1 MQWRHSMSHMRQ
13 DGILRDFDPRRGVSI
28 ASLAYEY
35 PSEFLIPEH
44 AHGSDQ
50 LIYAT
55 SGVMEVHSDRTMWM
69 IPPSFALWVPA
80 RTRHRIRMPMAVS
93 MRTLYFRPGL
103 VRREESS
110 CTVLSVPSLL
120 RELVLEV
127 VRAGKLRFQNP
138 EHCALRD
145 LVVLHV
151 TRASRVPTEIRMPR
165 EPRAHAV
172 ASRIL
177 DHLTPS
183 PSLQAVCNEVGVSA
197 RTLQRLFR
205 NEVGIDADSWR
216 RQMRLTKAIEFLVAG
231 LSVKQVAFA
240 VGYNQPSAF
249 VSAFRRTF
257 GVTPRV
263 WVDKVCNP

>member
-1 MQWRHSMSHMRQ
+1 MRQ
-13 DGILRDFDPRRGVSI
+13 DGILRDLDPRQGVSV
-28 ASLAYEY
+28 ASLACEY
-35 PSEFLIPEH
+35 PCEFLIPEH

-55 SGVMEVHSDRTMWM
+55 SGVMEVHSDRTMWL
-69 IPPSFALWVPA
+69 IPPSFAVWVPA
-80 RTRHRIRMPMAVS
+80 GIRHRIRMPMAVS

-103 VRREESS
+103 VRREEST
-110 CTVLSVPSLL
+110 CAVLSVTSLL
-120 RELVLEV
+120 RELVLEI
-127 VRAGKLRFQNP
+127 VRAGQLRFRNR

-145 LVVLHV
+145 LVVLRII
-151 TRASRVPTEIRMPR
+151 RASSVPTEIRMPR
-165 EPRAHAV
+165 EPRAYA
-172 ASRIL
+172 AATWIL

-183 PSLQAVCNEVGVSA
+183 PSLQAVCSEVGVST

-216 RQMRLTKAIEFLVAG
+216 RQMRLTKGIEFLVAG
-231 LSVKQVAFA
+231 LSVKQAAFA

-257 GVTPRV
+257 GMTPRM
-263 WVDKVCNP
+263 WVDKMCNPQES